1 MSKILYLDEAR
12 QHTLSAGPKHLLRL
26 VPGRNVV
33 DDEIF
38 DEVLNSRAK
47 DEKTSRLEDMI
58 EKGTI
63 KVAGETVDISK
74 MLVPDALGTIEL
86 ETTIEGLD
94 DLLDQENGRKDP
106 RKTVV
111 SAIEQAIDGIKNPTN
126 PDDKD

>member
-33 DDEIF
+33 EDETF
-38 DEVLNSRAK
+38 EAVLNSKAK
-47 DEKTSRLEDMI
+47 GEKTSRLEDMI
-58 EKGTI
+58 DRGIIT
-63 KVAGETVDISK
+63 VAGETVDISK
-74 MLVPDALGTIEL
+74 MKVPEALDLIEL
-86 ETTIEGLD
+86 ETTVEGMT

-111 SAIEQAIDGIKNPTN
+111 SAIEAAIEEIENPTN
-126 PDDKD
+126 TEDND